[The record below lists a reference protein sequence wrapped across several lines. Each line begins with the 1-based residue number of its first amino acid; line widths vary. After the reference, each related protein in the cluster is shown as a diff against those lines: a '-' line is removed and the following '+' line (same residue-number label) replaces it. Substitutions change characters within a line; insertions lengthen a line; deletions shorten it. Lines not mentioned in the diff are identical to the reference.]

1 MKKILMK
8 KIKIFLKKKTTST
21 KRGSRQISKSFW
33 RGKRKKR
40 QYHHERDKTFLMKQK
55 EKKVEYMKNC
65 HLTNKKL
72 FFNCFVDFRVLGQLN
87 LFYGLV
93 FEMWKSSEMLLW
105 V

>member
-1 MKKILMK
+1 
-8 KIKIFLKKKTTST
+8 
-21 KRGSRQISKSFW
+21 
-33 RGKRKKR
+33 
-40 QYHHERDKTFLMKQK
+40 MKQK

>member
-8 KIKIFLKKKTTST
+8 KVNIFLKKKKTRI
-21 KRGSRQISKSFW
+21 KKGSGQISKSFS

-40 QYHHERDKTFLMKQK
+40 QYHHERNKNFSVKQK

-65 HLTNKKL
+65 HLTNKKQL
-72 FFNCFVDFRVLGQLN
+72 LNCFVDFRVLGQLN

-93 FEMWKSSEMLLW
+93 FEI
-105 V
+105 